1 MAIAFNISSLAAIP
15 ERVGDVIGLIMGE
28 PLVYIPLLSMWLLF
42 ELYYI
47 VSSSDSD
54 VKESDLL
61 ENSVSSIYIAVMISP
76 LFGDEGFSL
85 AAFSNPSARTWLS
98 IILFC
103 YAAFLI
109 IMAFTKMLPQ
119 FLVHVFGGASL
130 DMFGTMLALIW
141 VDGSIPIDLATIAV
155 LLIPIL
161 LMQVFGFFR
170 RMARGY

>member
-1 MAIAFNISSLAAIP
+1 MAISLSVSALADIP
-15 ERVGDVIGLIMGE
+15 ARFGDIYTLVMGE
-28 PLVYIPLLSMWLLF
+28 PLVYIPLLGMWLLF

-61 ENSVSSIYIAVMISP
+61 ENSISSIYVAIMISP
-76 LFGDEGFSL
+76 LFGDEGFTL
-85 AAFSNPSARTWLS
+85 AAFSDPSARTWLS

-103 YAAFLI
+103 YAGFLI

-119 FLVHVFGGASL
+119 FLVHIFGGASL
-130 DMFGTMLALIW
+130 DMFGTVLALIY
-141 VDGSIPIDLATIAV
+141 VDGTVPIDLATVAV

-161 LMQVFGFFR
+161 MMQVFGFLR
-170 RMARGY
+170 RRARGY